1 MKKFISGFIVLIL
14 AMIISFS
21 ANAAPGDTF
30 VQVDFDISGPDND
43 QCSILKVAPDGT
55 LSEFASFED
64 ITDLTGEPNCDFDDT
79 GMTVADNG
87 DVYFSEDE
95 SDTIIKA
102 TPDGVLSTF
111 VTTAQILAV
120 TGGGAV
126 DLDHAMEIGPDGDLY
141 FIDEETN
148 TLLKATIP
156 GSVVSLVLSEAEIQA
171 VTGTDVVDIDAGM
184 AFDCD
189 GNLYFVNNP
198 ENQELDSILRLTPLG
213 NLSIFVDGQ
222 EIIDATGFI
231 SDIDS
236 GVAFFDSL
244 FIQDEGECDCIIKVT
259 LDKEVNVFISE
270 GQITTVTG
278 NEGADPD
285 GGIAVNQSREVIFG
299 DDGTGPEDPEDP
311 NVLKSNPNGTSLSL
325 FVSTQQLEDFYQSVD
340 FEEIG
345 LKGSIAI
352 EGVDPC
358 AIADIPTL
366 SEWGLIAMAG
376 ILGIVGYLAIRR
388 RKVTA

>member
-1 MKKFISGFIVLIL
+1 MKKLLSGLMVLLL
-14 AMIISFS
+14 AMIISVS
-21 ANAAPGDTF
+21 ANAAPGDMF
-30 VQVDFDISGPDND
+30 VQVEFNITGPDND

-64 ITDLTGEPNCDFDDT
+64 ITALTGEPDCDFDDV
-79 GMTVADNG
+79 GMTIADNG

-111 VTTAQILAV
+111 VTEAQILAV
-120 TGGGAV
+120 TGAGIV

-141 FIDEETN
+141 SIDEFSN

-171 VTGTDVVDIDAGM
+171 VTNTENVDIDAGM

-198 ENQELDSILRLTPLG
+198 EGQELDSILRLTPLG

-222 EIIDATGFI
+222 EIIDGTGFT

-244 FIQDEGECDCIIKVT
+244 FIQDEGVCDCVIEVT
-259 LDKEVNVFISE
+259 LDGGVSVFVSE
-270 GQITTVTG
+270 GQITAVTLNG
-278 NEGADPD
+278 GADP
-285 GGIAVNQSREVIFG
+285 
-299 DDGTGPEDPEDP
+299 
-311 NVLKSNPNGTSLSL
+311 VLK
-325 FVSTQQLEDFYQSVD
+325 
-340 FEEIG
+340 
-345 LKGSIAI
+345 
-352 EGVDPC
+352 
-358 AIADIPTL
+358 IP
-366 SEWGLIAMAG
+366 MC
-376 ILGIVGYLAIRR
+376 
-388 RKVTA
+388 